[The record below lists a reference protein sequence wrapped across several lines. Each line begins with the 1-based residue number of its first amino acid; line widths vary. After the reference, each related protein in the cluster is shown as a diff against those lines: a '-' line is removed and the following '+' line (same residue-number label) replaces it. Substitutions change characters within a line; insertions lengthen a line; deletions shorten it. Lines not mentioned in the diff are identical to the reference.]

1 MKIEPSIDQAFKDHA
16 DRIASGFAA
25 MSPKPARQPFIHNT
39 NMTEPTAPETATETA
54 ESSTQQT
61 IRESGLVGSFEL
73 TWTPPADIEALTT
86 DLLGKKE
93 KAELLDLNAA
103 CIRLADEVS
112 KANNIPVN
120 PAKVALAWHAE
131 NPGQPVPQN
140 LIETAAN
147 GEELRRCAKTT
158 AKIAA
163 GVFFDENCTPAIK
176 AVFSKAAEKL
186 RDVITQRVKDEQAAF
201 ERFSEIYHDGDSVPY
216 APSASLLRLMA
227 RRRQLL
233 DFEILRT
240 SPPSVAATL
249 QGIYRIAQ
257 PEGR

>member
-1 MKIEPSIDQAFKDHA
+1 MKIEPSIDQAFQDHA

-25 MSPKPARQPFIHNT
+25 MSPKPARQPFFHNT
-39 NMTEPTAPETATETA
+39 QNMTAPTATETATETT
-54 ESSTQQT
+54 ESSTQQV
-61 IRESGLVGSFEL
+61 IRESGLVGAFEL
-73 TWTPPADIEALTT
+73 TLTALADIEPLTS
-86 DLLGKKE
+86 DLLAKKE

-103 CIRLADEVS
+103 CIRLADEVQ
-112 KANNIPVN
+112 KANSIAIN

-158 AKIAA
+158 AKVAA
-163 GVFFDENCTPAIK
+163 GLFFDEQAVPAIRN
-176 AVFSKAAEKL
+176 VFSKAAAL
-186 RDVITQRVKDEQAAF
+186 LANVITDRVKAEQDAF
-201 ERFSEIYHDGDSVPY
+201 EKFAAVFHDGDEVAY
-216 APSASLLRLMA
+216 APSTGLLRLMA

-240 SPPSVAATL
+240 SPPSISGTL
-249 QGIYRIAQ
+249 QGIYRMTQ
-257 PEGR
+257 P